1 MGFVAEDLSTTYHE
15 RYQWCTAYLNG
26 LFDLKTNP
34 ERYISFDV
42 WEEHF
47 DLMVSTGAQDER
59 AKRAYPLKSGY
70 GFDLARKFTKTD
82 TYQLLRNN
90 VTMRGN
96 YPLSDELHAVLVHR
110 IVTFLLTYVD
120 RDGFAYLAY
129 HHTERN

>member
-1 MGFVAEDLSTTYHE
+1 MGFTTPDLSTTYHE

-129 HHTERN
+129 HPTERN